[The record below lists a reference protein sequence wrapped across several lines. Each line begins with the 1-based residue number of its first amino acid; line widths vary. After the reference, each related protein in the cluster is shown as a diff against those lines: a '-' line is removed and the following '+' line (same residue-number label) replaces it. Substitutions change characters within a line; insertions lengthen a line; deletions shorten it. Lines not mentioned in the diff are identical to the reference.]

1 MDVEALDLSRAVN
14 DGEQAVR
21 EIERESGQS
30 VAACYQC
37 GKCTGGCPVA
47 YAMDYTPRQIM
58 RLLQFG
64 LIDKALRSSTIWL
77 CASCS
82 TCTARCPRE
91 VDIARVMDALRA
103 LSLKRGL
110 VREPN
115 VALVNRLFL
124 GSIRNNGRVNE
135 VGLIVGYN
143 LKSGQLLKDVG
154 LAPRLFFKG
163 KIKLFP
169 HRIRGIR
176 SVQQIMERCEEL
188 GRHGA

>member
-1 MDVEALDLSRAVN
+1 MEVEALDLTRAVT

-21 EIERESGQS
+21 EIERESGQR
-30 VAACYQC
+30 VATCYQC

-47 YAMDYTPRQIM
+47 YATDYTPRQIL

-64 LIDKALRSSTIWL
+64 LVERALKSSTIWL
-77 CASCS
+77 CASCA
-82 TCTARCPRE
+82 TCTARCPRD
-91 VDIARVMDALRA
+91 VDLARVMDALRA
-103 LSLKRGL
+103 MSLRRGF

-124 GSIRNNGRVNE
+124 NSIRTNGRVHE
-135 VGLIVGYN
+135 VSLILGYN
-143 LKSGQLLKDVG
+143 VKSGQLLKDVG
-154 LAPRLFFKG
+154 LGPRMFFKG

-169 HRIRGIR
+169 RRIRGIR
-176 SVQQIMERCEEL
+176 SVQQVMERCEEQ